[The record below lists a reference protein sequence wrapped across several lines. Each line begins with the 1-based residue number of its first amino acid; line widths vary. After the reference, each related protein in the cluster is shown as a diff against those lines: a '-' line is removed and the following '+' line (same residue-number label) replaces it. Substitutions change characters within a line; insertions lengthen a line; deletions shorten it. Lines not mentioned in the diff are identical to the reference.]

1 MIAGPDRAGDAR
13 VTPTLDIQPLNPDR
27 WADLETLFGPRGA
40 CAGCW
45 CMWWRLTRREWG
57 QAAGAGNKRAF
68 KRLVTGGRVPGI
80 LAYAGGAPVGW
91 CAIEPRASY
100 PVLQR
105 SPVLKPVDEKPV
117 WSITCLLVA
126 RPWRKR
132 GLSVELIRAA
142 VRHAALHGA
151 TLVEGYPVDP
161 RKKDMADIDAFT
173 GIPSTFRKAG
183 FKEVLRRSATR
194 PIMRYRVASQ
204 HGKHA
209 RSQR

>member
-1 MIAGPDRAGDAR
+1 
-13 VTPTLDIQPLNPDR
+13 
-27 WADLETLFGPRGA
+27 
-40 CAGCW
+40 
-45 CMWWRLTRREWG
+45 
-57 QAAGAGNKRAF
+57 
-68 KRLVTGGRVPGI
+68 
-80 LAYAGGAPVGW
+80 
-91 CAIEPRASY
+91 
-100 PVLQR
+100 VLQR

-142 VRHAALHGA
+142 VRHAALQGA

-161 RKKDMADIDAFT
+161 RTKDMPDMSAFT
-173 GIPSTFRKAG
+173 GVPAAFRAAG
-183 FKEVLRRSATR
+183 FKEILRRSATR
-194 PIMRYRVASQ
+194 PIMRYRVASK